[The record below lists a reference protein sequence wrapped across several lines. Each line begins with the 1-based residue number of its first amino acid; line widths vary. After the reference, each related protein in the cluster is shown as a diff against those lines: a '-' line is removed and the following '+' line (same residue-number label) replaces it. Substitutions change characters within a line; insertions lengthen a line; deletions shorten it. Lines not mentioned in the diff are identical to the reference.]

1 MTTFKNALLSA
12 ALLGSAALAG
22 CGDGYGYYRS
32 GYVPPPPPAPYAG
45 AFGYAPGPGYIW
57 TDGFYDLR
65 GGRWLWVQGQWV
77 RPPRP
82 NAVYVR
88 PYWSPYG
95 RGYRF
100 HRGYWRH

>member
-12 ALLGSAALAG
+12 VLLSAAALAG
-22 CGDGYGYYRS
+22 CGGYGYYRS
-32 GYVPPPPPAPYAG
+32 GYVPPPPPAPYG
-45 AFGYAPGPGYIW
+45 GVLGYAPGPGYVW

-65 GGRWLWVQGQWV
+65 GGRWFWVQGGWV

-82 NAVYVR
+82 HAVYMR
-88 PYWSPYG
+88 PYWAPYR